1 MGKLI
6 ELPTAKK
13 KFEIKCKTET
23 LAEIE
28 LYGSIGES
36 FWDDSISAKQ
46 FSEELKKLP
55 SSVKEISLRVNSPGG
70 SVFDGMTIY
79 ERLRNH
85 PAKVVAYVDGL
96 AASIASIIIMAA
108 DEIVIGDGALVMIHK
123 PLTGIYGNSTEL
135 EKMIDI
141 LDKIESQMVSIYAKK
156 TGLSR
161 SEITASLA
169 KETWYTSDEAI
180 ELGFADRK
188 IEASNTLQLV
198 ASASKG
204 CPWLK
209 NMPEVKNTDAIVREK
224 LRELNNKV
232 SGFLKK

>member
-1 MGKLI
+1 
-6 ELPTAKK
+6 
-13 KFEIKCKTET
+13 
-23 LAEIE
+23 
-28 LYGSIGES
+28 
-36 FWDDSISAKQ
+36 
-46 FSEELKKLP
+46 
-55 SSVKEISLRVNSPGG
+55 
-70 SVFDGMTIY
+70 
-79 ERLRNH
+79 
-85 PAKVVAYVDGL
+85 
-96 AASIASIIIMAA
+96 
-108 DEIVIGDGALVMIHK
+108 
-123 PLTGIYGNSTEL
+123 
-135 EKMIDI
+135 
-141 LDKIESQMVSIYAKK
+141 MVSIYAKK